1 MMPCAKI
8 YTRSSKQRC
17 SMAGD
22 RGHKAIRAAIYALLI
37 TLIVCSI
44 AWSEVLKREH
54 YKTEPVKSLKVNI
67 SGGGEHPLA
76 DVESIDLWI
85 REHGLFTEG
94 LTLDKVQVSDMEHT
108 AISHNAV
115 ANANAYTDYRGHAVL
130 DVELRTPI
138 ARLRIDGYDHYIT
151 EDGFILPTVKDCT
164 AAVPV
169 ITGSYTPLFTPD
181 YSGYAAEV
189 VTDSLASL
197 DKLIAS
203 LEDAK
208 MPYYRQLDSNDREL
222 REVLSQGVRKGI
234 FMSDSEYEILIGA
247 REATKVAARE
257 RHTAKKREIEAAIA
271 ALTLAQQ
278 EARLKQRDV
287 QKAGDDFNA
296 LLKLLKSV
304 ERSRFW
310 SAEIVQ
316 IILKGGGKENME
328 VGFVPRS
335 GNFIVDLGTATDI
348 DTKLANLYRFYNKGL
363 DKMGWDKHK
372 SISLRYH
379 GQVVCR

>member
-1 MMPCAKI
+1 M
-8 YTRSSKQRC
+8 
-17 SMAGD
+17 
-22 RGHKAIRAAIYALLI
+22 RAAIYALLI
-37 TLIVCSI
+37 TLVVCSI
-44 AWSEVLKREH
+44 VWSEVLKREH

-67 SGGGEHPLA
+67 SGGGKQPLA

-85 REHGLFTEG
+85 REHGLFAEG
-94 LTLDKVQVSDMEHT
+94 LTLDKVQVSDMEHA

-115 ANANAYTDYRGHAVL
+115 ASANAYTDYRGHAVL

-151 EDGFILPTVKDCT
+151 DDGFILPTVKDRS

-169 ITGSYTPLFTPD
+169 ITGSYTPLFTSD

-197 DKLIAS
+197 DKLIVS

-247 REATKVAARE
+247 REAAKVAARE

-287 QKAGDDFNA
+287 KKAGDDFNA
-296 LLKLLKSV
+296 LLDLLKSV

-316 IILKGGGKENME
+316 IILNGGGNENME

-335 GNFIVDLGTATDI
+335 GNFTVDLGTATDV

-363 DKMGWDKHK
+363 DKMGWDKYK

>member
-1 MMPCAKI
+1 M
-8 YTRSSKQRC
+8 
-17 SMAGD
+17 
-22 RGHKAIRAAIYALLI
+22 
-37 TLIVCSI
+37 
-44 AWSEVLKREH
+44 
-54 YKTEPVKSLKVNI
+54 
-67 SGGGEHPLA
+67 
-76 DVESIDLWI
+76 
-85 REHGLFTEG
+85 
-94 LTLDKVQVSDMEHT
+94 
-108 AISHNAV
+108 
-115 ANANAYTDYRGHAVL
+115 
-130 DVELRTPI
+130 
-138 ARLRIDGYDHYIT
+138 
-151 EDGFILPTVKDCT
+151 VKDRS

-169 ITGSYTPLFTPD
+169 ITGSYTPLFTPS

-247 REATKVAARE
+247 REAIKVAARE

-287 QKAGDDFNA
+287 KKAGDDFNA
-296 LLKLLKSV
+296 LLNLLKSV

-316 IILKGGGKENME
+316 IILNGGGNENME

-335 GNFIVDLGTATDI
+335 GNFTVDLGTATDV

-363 DKMGWDKHK
+363 DKMGWDKYK